1 MGPSLTTS
9 LQAPSVLSL
18 QLLFSLVLS
27 QLGLKEVLRQSEVCT
42 GFCGEQPLERNREDP
57 RMGRA
62 GKGQLTTI

>member
-1 MGPSLTTS
+1 M
-9 LQAPSVLSL
+9 
-18 QLLFSLVLS
+18 
-27 QLGLKEVLRQSEVCT
+27 GLKEVLRQSEVCT